1 MSARILR
8 QRELIEDDWTIAE
21 DARPASAEAAGGKR
35 IVTLERWR
43 SARQALL
50 AAHAAVGVLVPNTAD
65 IESIYPEIGDRP
77 LIALQFPTFS
87 DGRALSQ
94 AVLLRKRLGFKGEL
108 RAVGD
113 VIRDLV
119 FWLGRCGFDSI
130 VPRQDQSLEAC
141 RQALDELT
149 VAYQAAA
156 DDHAPVWVRR
166 RRRGTD
172 QNPLSG
178 NAVNT
183 SL

>member
-1 MSARILR
+1 MSATILR
-8 QRELIEDDWTIAE
+8 RRELIEDDWTLIEESGAAG
-21 DARPASAEAAGGKR
+21 DNAAGGKI
-35 IVTLERWR
+35 IVPLARWR
-43 SARQALL
+43 LQREALL
-50 AAHAAVGVLVPNTAD
+50 GAHAAVGVLVPNTAD
-65 IESIYPEIGDRP
+65 VEALFPEIADRP

-94 AVLLRKRLGFKGEL
+94 AVLLRRRLAFSGEL

-141 RQALDELT
+141 KGALDELT

-156 DDHAPVWVRR
+156 DGHTPVWVRR
-166 RRRGTD
+166 RRAAA
-172 QNPLSG
+172 S
-178 NAVNT
+178 
-183 SL
+183 S

>member
-1 MSARILR
+1 MTVRILR
-8 QRELIEDDWTIAE
+8 RRELIEDDWTDAGATAE
-21 DARPASAEAAGGKR
+21 DAGAGGAWAAGGKL

-43 SARQALL
+43 SQRQALL
-50 AAHAAVGVLVPNTAD
+50 ATHAAVGVLVPNTAD
-65 IESIYPEIGDRP
+65 VEAIYPEVSGRP
-77 LIALQFPTFS
+77 LLALQFPTFS

-94 AVLLRKRLGFKGEL
+94 AVLLRKRLGFEGEL

-166 RRRGTD
+166 RKTATGH
-172 QNPLSG
+172 
-178 NAVNT
+178 
-183 SL
+183 